1 MTSPTKKMIRPV
13 HPFPARMAPDLAFAR
28 LKRVP
33 PGAIVL
39 DPMSGSGTV
48 LRQASELGHRS
59 IGFDMDP
66 LAVLMTKVWTTP
78 VEDNAVQSLL
88 IKTLKFAI
96 EIPAKSISL
105 PWIDGDS
112 ETKAFVN
119 YWFGSAQKSDLRR
132 LAFALLQLERLRSAN
147 SIAAANVLRIA
158 FSRLIVAKESGAS
171 LARDVSHSR
180 PHKVT
185 DVSDFKVFPAFERSV
200 RYLRTL
206 LLKDPP
212 KGHAVVSNGDARSL
226 TQLKKHSIDV
236 VMTSPP
242 YLNAIDYMR
251 GHRLALVWLGY
262 SISDLRRIRSDSIGA
277 ERGSKLNDQLAQI
290 EAIQKSM
297 GLIDKLPSRHKLMVA
312 RYAQDIRGM
321 MSEVARVL
329 RPEGKAI
336 LVIGNSCLK
345 NVFINNAGGIVKAAS
360 QVGLKLVSSTER
372 ELPDSK
378 RYLPMPRKR
387 TAALG
392 RRMRTET
399 ILTFGVKS

>member
-1 MTSPTKKMIRPV
+1 MTSSTKKMIRPV

-33 PGAIVL
+33 SGALVL

-66 LAVLMTKVWTTP
+66 LAVLMTKVWT
-78 VEDNAVQSLL
+78 
-88 IKTLKFAI
+88 I
-96 EIPAKSISL
+96 
-105 PWIDGDS
+105 
-112 ETKAFVN
+112 
-119 YWFGSAQKSDLRR
+119 
-132 LAFALLQLERLRSAN
+132 
-147 SIAAANVLRIA
+147 
-158 FSRLIVAKESGAS
+158 
-171 LARDVSHSR
+171 
-180 PHKVT
+180 
-185 DVSDFKVFPAFERSV
+185 
-200 RYLRTL
+200 
-206 LLKDPP
+206 
-212 KGHAVVSNGDARSL
+212 
-226 TQLKKHSIDV
+226 
-236 VMTSPP
+236 
-242 YLNAIDYMR
+242 
-251 GHRLALVWLGY
+251 
-262 SISDLRRIRSDSIGA
+262 LRRIRSDSIGA

-297 GLIDKLPSRHKLMVA
+297 GLIEKLPSRHKLMVS
-312 RYAQDIRGM
+312 RYARDIRGM

-336 LVIGNSCLK
+336 LVVGNSCLK

-378 RYLPMPRKR
+378 RYLPMPSKR

>member
-1 MTSPTKKMIRPV
+1 
-13 HPFPARMAPDLAFAR
+13 
-28 LKRVP
+28 
-33 PGAIVL
+33 
-39 DPMSGSGTV
+39 MSGSGTV
-48 LRQASELGHRS
+48 LRQASDLGHHS
-59 IGFDMDP
+59 VGFDMDP

-78 VEDNAVQSLL
+78 VDDDTVHALL
-88 IKTLKFAI
+88 LKTLKLAR
-96 EIPAKSISL
+96 ETPAKSISL
-105 PWIDGDS
+105 PWIDEDS

-119 YWFGSAQKSDLRR
+119 YWFGAAQKADLRR
-132 LAFALLQLERLRSAN
+132 LAFALLQLGRLRSEN

-158 FSRLIVAKESGAS
+158 FSRLIIAKESGAS

-180 PHKVT
+180 PHKVME
-185 DVSDFKVFPAFERSV
+185 VSDFKVFPAFEKSV
-200 RYLRTL
+200 RHLRAL

-212 KGHAVVSNGDARSL
+212 KGRTKVDNGDARSL
-226 TQLKKHSIDV
+226 RQVKRGSIDV

-251 GHRLALVWLGY
+251 GHRLSLVWLGY

-277 ERGSKLNDQLAQI
+277 ERRSKLTDQLAQI

-297 GLIDKLPSRHKLMVA
+297 GLIDKLPRRHKLMIS
-312 RYAQDIRGM
+312 RYARDIRGM

-336 LVIGNSCLK
+336 LVIGNSCLQ

-360 QVGLKLVSSTER
+360 QVGLRLVSSTER
-372 ELPDSK
+372 KLPDSK
-378 RYLPMPRKR
+378 RYLPIPRKR

-392 RRMRTET
+392 GECE
-399 ILTFGVKS
+399 LKLF